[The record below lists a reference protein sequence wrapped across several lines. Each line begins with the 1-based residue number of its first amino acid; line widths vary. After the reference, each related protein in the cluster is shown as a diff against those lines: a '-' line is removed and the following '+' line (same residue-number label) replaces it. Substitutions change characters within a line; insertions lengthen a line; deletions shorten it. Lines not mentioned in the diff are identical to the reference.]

1 MNISVE
7 LGDEITDVDLVVST
21 SWYDMRLKS
30 IKPRFGKG
38 FEIRTYNF
46 ESLFKR
52 LFSETLN
59 PFK

>member
-21 SWYDMRLKS
+21 SWYDSRLKVM
-30 IKPRFGKG
+30 KPRFGKG

-46 ESLFKR
+46 EYLIKFIK
-52 LFSETLN
+52 
-59 PFK
+59 